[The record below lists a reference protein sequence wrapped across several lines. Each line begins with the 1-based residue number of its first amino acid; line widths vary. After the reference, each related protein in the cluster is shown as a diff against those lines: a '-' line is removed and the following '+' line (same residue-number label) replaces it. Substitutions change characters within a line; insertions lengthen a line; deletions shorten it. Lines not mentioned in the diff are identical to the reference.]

1 MTDSMQLMREL
12 KKMNQKLEGMST
24 LMTSHL
30 DLQSKMLTCESAI
43 NSPQLNSDFAVGNV
57 DPREMNSILLDL
69 ELGRE
74 CFSIGAPDAG
84 MGFFHTASEKI
95 TISRSKYGF
104 MPKIIRTTIQQ
115 SSAKVTE
122 DSGGFMKLGRGK
134 EAT

>member
-1 MTDSMQLMREL
+1 MQLMREL
-12 KKMNQKLEGMST
+12 KKVNQRMEGMAQ
-24 LMTSHL
+24 LLTSNL
-30 DLQSKMLTCESAI
+30 DLQGKMLNCESSV

-57 DPREMNSILLDL
+57 DPYEMNSILLDL

-95 TISRSKYGF
+95 TISRSKHGF
-104 MPKIIRTTIQQ
+104 MPKIIRTTISQ

-122 DSGGFMKLGRGK
+122 ESGGAFRIGRGK

>member
-1 MTDSMQLMREL
+1 MADSMQLMREL
-12 KKMNQKLEGMST
+12 KKVNQRLEGM
-24 LMTSHL
+24 TSILTSNL
-30 DLQSKMLTCESAI
+30 DLQNKMLSCESSI

-84 MGFFHTASEKI
+84 MGFFHIASEKV
-95 TISRSKYGF
+95 TISRSKFGF

-122 DSGGFMKLGRGK
+122 DSGGFMKLGRSK
-134 EAT
+134 EGV